1 MQCFYFYF
9 FTDIRDIKNITIEI
23 LDTDVSIFKHT
34 IFFFSYYATNLVAI
48 TLIFKSVY
56 QLFVI
61 KLSKS
66 NFRENSKFI
75 IKSLQTNLS
84 RI

>member
-1 MQCFYFYF
+1 MQWFYFYF

-23 LDTDVSIFKHT
+23 LDTDVSIFKHN
-34 IFFFSYYATNLVAI
+34 FFFYIYHATNLVAI

-75 IKSLQTNLS
+75 IKSLQIDLS